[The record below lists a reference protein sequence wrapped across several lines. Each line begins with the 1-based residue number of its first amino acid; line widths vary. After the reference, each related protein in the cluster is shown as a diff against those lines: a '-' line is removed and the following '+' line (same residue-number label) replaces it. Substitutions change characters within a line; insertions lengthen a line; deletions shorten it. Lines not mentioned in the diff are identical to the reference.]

1 MGLMLPR
8 PTSRQSYIEWGSSS
22 PSAFGPDKVTLTSVT
37 AHVKTAWSELSA
49 AVPFNCFGFS
59 LNIQNTSASAAARL
73 ALLDIGI
80 GAAGSEAPI
89 LSNVLCGGGGLNY
102 PNNRNWKF
110 FPLFI
115 PAGAR
120 VAARYQCNVTAVAAH
135 VGITFHGGGD
145 FPLLPCFQRAEVI
158 GADTATSGG
167 TTHTVGTLAVL
178 GSWGNIGSAIT
189 PQYSAIDC
197 LMQSAAD
204 TAIAGLLLMEIGILS
219 TSLGA
224 WLFSTD
230 GGEAFSW
237 GFPDFPIYCRV
248 PSGSQLQMRSL
259 PNTNAGDSFGVGV
272 IGYW

>member
-8 PTSRQSYIEWGSSS
+8 TTSRQSYIEWGASA
-22 PSAFGPDKVTLTSVT
+22 PSAFGPDKITLTSVT
-37 AHVKTAWSELSA
+37 ANVKTAWSELSA
-49 AVPFNCFGFS
+49 LTPSDFFGFS

-80 GAAGSEAPI
+80 GAAGSEVPI
-89 LSNVLCGGGGLNY
+89 LSNILCGGGGLNY
-102 PNNRNWKF
+102 PNNRNSKF

-115 PAGAR
+115 PEGVR
-120 VAARYQCNVTAVAAH
+120 VAARYQCNTTAVAAH

-145 FPLLPCFQRAEVI
+145 FPLLPCFQGAEVI
-158 GADTATSGG
+158 GANTANSGG
-167 TTHTVGTLAVL
+167 ASHIVAVQNTL

-189 PQYSAIDC
+189 RQYSAIDC
-197 LMQSAAD
+197 LMQSDTD
-204 TAIAGLLLMEIGILS
+204 TALAGVLIMEIGISS
-219 TSLGA
+219 TSLAA

-230 GGEAFSW
+230 GAEAFNW
-237 GFPDFPIYCRV
+237 GFPDYPHYCRV

-259 PNTNAGDSFGVGV
+259 PQTNAADVFGVGV